1 MKPDNRYLITSS
13 RYNNGTSGPDTL
25 QTWLIDHRTGALTFR
40 QLHTA
45 GGVNPRHFSM
55 NKKGDLVAVALQND
69 FAVVVFERDV
79 RSGEIGKETARLGGL
94 LYVNAV
100 IWDD

>member
-1 MKPDNRYLITSS
+1 
-13 RYNNGTSGPDTL
+13 
-25 QTWLIDHRTGALTFR
+25 
-40 QLHTA
+40 
-45 GGVNPRHFSM
+45 
-55 NKKGDLVAVALQND
+55 
-69 FAVVVFERDV
+69 V